1 MKLQLQHRAR
11 DLALRFEFWDLLI
24 LVFLIAIVRQPF
36 WSLENETAWFLTVP
50 VAVVYWLGYLSTK
63 DPTTKRFSVNFWL
76 IVGVPLLLA
85 YALRAPFPDTSFD
98 VWGLRLFHSERA
110 LQGFLYRPE
119 EFFPTAAPFNP
130 TPDMITGLFRHALGY
145 RLGTVVNL
153 LALLWTA
160 SVINKLLSQFL
171 TSDRLRAVATL
182 LVLFTEHF
190 LFEINNYMPDL
201 LALPVLAEATRLTL
215 ENPTLTK
222 RRVLHVVFLISLA
235 VTLKLSN
242 AAVAMPIVLIWI
254 WRCMTK
260 LKFKEFAI
268 TSILSLI
275 VFIAPLLYFSIWVY
289 RLTGSPIFPLY
300 NGVFRSPLYPPL
312 MGWDDRWG
320 GYGVFEI
327 LLWPILIF
335 FHPERTA
342 EIVAYSGRLS
352 IGFVVAIICLCTA
365 KLRSTIRQ
373 IAFILVLGTLLWSV
387 TMGYIRYGL
396 LLELL
401 SGVLLVVVAVSLLV
415 ETKIRSWQAVA
426 GILIAVLLVAQS
438 AMAGR
443 FLLRQEWSMR
453 PTAIDDFGAYRR
465 EWTHVWRDRSL
476 HVLLGPKESQLIDN
490 VDVWVVSG
498 TKTPGL
504 MILLNDRPPFVG
516 VRSAGLFLSDANQR
530 VFSAKLEALHDRRL
544 SSLVLPVDYPGSL
557 FALRSAGLG
566 INKIT
571 PIVIPFYSATDD
583 QVDAYFLD
591 VNRAYRGQPVPMK
604 TVGTGPLPDSGYRAD
619 ISISDLPSTL
629 RPGQR
634 FTLFARIQNNSGAVW
649 PSQAGPDEK
658 FRVVLN
664 AGFTDSTEKQTITL
678 PYDLPPGESALLP
691 VIMHAGGPGKH
702 LLELDMEQKG
712 VARFAAK
719 GSTPLT
725 INLNVER
732 Q

>member
-1 MKLQLQHRAR
+1 M
-11 DLALRFEFWDLLI
+11 RFEFWDLLI
-24 LVFLIAIVRQPF
+24 LVFLIAIVRQWF
-36 WSLENETAWFLTVP
+36 WSLENTTAWFSTVP
-50 VAVVYWLGYLSTK
+50 LAIIYWLLYLSTK
-63 DPTTKRFSVNFWL
+63 DPNTRQFSVIFWL
-76 IVGVPLLLA
+76 IVGFPLLLA

-98 VWGLRLFHSERA
+98 VWGLRLFHGERA
-110 LQGFLYRPE
+110 LHGFLYRPE

-160 SVINKLLSQFL
+160 SVLNKLLSQFIR
-171 TSDRLRAVATL
+171 SERLRAVATL
-182 LVLFTEHF
+182 LILFIEHF

-201 LALPVLAEATRLTL
+201 LALPVLAEATWLTL
-215 ENPTLTK
+215 ENATFTK
-222 RRVLHVVFLISLA
+222 RRVLRVVFLISLA

-254 WRCMTK
+254 WRCFSK
-260 LKFKEFAI
+260 LNFRDFAI
-268 TSILSLI
+268 TSFLSLI
-275 VFIAPLLYFSIWVY
+275 VFLAPLLYFSIWVY

-352 IGFVVAIICLCTA
+352 IGFVLAIICLFVRR
-365 KLRSTIRQ
+365 LGSTIRQ
-373 IAFILVLGTLLWSV
+373 TAFILVLGTLLWSV

-401 SGVLLVVVAVSLLV
+401 SGVLMVMVTVSLLL
-415 ETKIRSWQAVA
+415 ETKIRNWRAVA
-426 GILIAVLLVAQS
+426 GVMIAILLVTQS

-443 FLLRQEWSMR
+443 FLLRQVWSMR
-453 PTAIDDFGAYRR
+453 PTALDDFNVYLRQ
-465 EWTHVWRDRSL
+465 WTHVWADRSL
-476 HVLLGPKESQLIDN
+476 HDFLGAKESQLIDN

-504 MILLNDRPPFVG
+504 MILLNNRPPFLG
-516 VRSAGLFLSDANQR
+516 VRSAGLFLAAANQR
-530 VFSAKLEALHDRRL
+530 VFSAKLEALHDRQL

-566 INKIT
+566 VNKIT

-583 QVDAYFLD
+583 RVDAYFLD
-591 VNRAYRGQPVPMK
+591 LNRAYLGQPVPMK
-604 TVGTGPLPDSGYRAD
+604 TVGRGPIADSGYRAD
-619 ISISDLPSTL
+619 ISIADLPPSI

-634 FTLFARIQNNSGAVW
+634 FILFARIQNVSGAVW
-649 PSQAGPDEK
+649 PSQAGPDGS
-658 FRVVLN
+658 FQVVLN
-664 AGFTDSTEKQTITL
+664 AGFIDGAAQQTFTL
-678 PYDLPPGESALLP
+678 AYDLNPGESVLLP
-691 VIMHAGGPGKH
+691 VDLQAGGPGNHVLK
-702 LLELDMEQKG
+702 LDMEQKG
-712 VARFAAK
+712 VTSFAAK

-725 INLNVER
+725 VSVTVTS